1 MGFAFDTPN
10 NPYSEAMSEADIDTW
25 WASKDRTMPA
35 GWDDAHGYVMRD
47 ISSRIPKGHTIKH
60 GVNDAGNKYFLTIS
74 GPNIN
79 KTWS

>member
-10 NPYSEAMSEADIDTW
+10 DPYGSMTEADIDTW
-25 WASKDRTMPA
+25 WASKDRTA
-35 GWDDAHGYVMRD
+35 EHGWDDAHGYIMRD
-47 ISSRIPKGHTIKH
+47 ISSSIPKGHTCKW
-60 GVNDAGNKYFLTIS
+60 GVNDAGTKYFLTIS